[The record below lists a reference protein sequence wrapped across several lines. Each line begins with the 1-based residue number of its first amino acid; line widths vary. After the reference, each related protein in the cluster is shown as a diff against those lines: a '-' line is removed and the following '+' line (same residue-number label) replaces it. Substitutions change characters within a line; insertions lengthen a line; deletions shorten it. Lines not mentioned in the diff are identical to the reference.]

1 MEEDTLALTSFGTS
15 LSINTTL
22 RNSIQ
27 SEIST
32 LDAASLALSKAIA
45 SETSIQRSIRKD
57 MERAKREMMEISR
70 EGGEVVENEVVHSNV
85 ARGWK
90 EEVSGMRSILNE
102 FVVSSEEEN
111 QGEQGMKLI
120 PKMKM
125 EIQTKKRE
133 HAALRRE
140 LEGYKSTVANL
151 EDETSRIQAESG
163 RLNAQNSKLQG
174 EVEKKR
180 MELEGEMR
188 RNGRVKEAIGRSRG
202 NSGGFARAIADKV
215 SLIVP
220 G

>member
-1 MEEDTLALTSFGTS
+1 
-15 LSINTTL
+15 
-22 RNSIQ
+22 
-27 SEIST
+27 
-32 LDAASLALSKAIA
+32 
-45 SETSIQRSIRKD
+45 

-85 ARGWK
+85 CRGWK
-90 EEVSGMRSILNE
+90 EEVAGMQEILKE
-102 FVVSSEEEN
+102 FSVVSEDEGEDN
-111 QGEQGMKLI
+111 NGQQGRGMKLI

-125 EIQTKKRE
+125 MIQTKNRE
-133 HAALRRE
+133 HVSLRRE

-151 EDETSRIQAESG
+151 DDETSRIQVESG

-215 SLIVP
+215 RF
-220 G
+220 